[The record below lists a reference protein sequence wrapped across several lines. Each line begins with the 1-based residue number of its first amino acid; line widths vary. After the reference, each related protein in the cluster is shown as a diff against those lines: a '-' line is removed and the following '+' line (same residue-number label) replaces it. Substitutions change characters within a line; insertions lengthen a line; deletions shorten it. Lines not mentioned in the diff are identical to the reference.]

1 MVTASCTLNTSS
13 KHITGDY
20 LDVTNEK
27 HKRIPWVPSKER
39 KHYWDAIS
47 SEDWNLEKKCTCQ
60 YDGVIRP
67 VAAKKS
73 YIRSNVKCCQITE
86 KDPLVKNLI
95 KTNMEQINHCRLRLT
110 KHGSFTKKINVSLFN
125 PHQKIKD
132 KVKQSTD
139 KENKPSWSYIYQE
152 TWNNPHI
159 ASNILWCPKPINH
172 LLIVAQCMLQV
183 SRVERENIWDSPT
196 CLHPHAKTQP

>member
-1 MVTASCTLNTSS
+1 M
-13 KHITGDY
+13 
-20 LDVTNEK
+20 
-27 HKRIPWVPSKER
+27 KER
-39 KHYWDAIS
+39 VSHKVGKYHVTRTAVLNQVAPFVPIMIMPHI
-47 SEDWNLEKKCTCQ
+47 CQ

-139 KENKPSWSYIYQE
+139 KENKPS
-152 TWNNPHI
+152 
-159 ASNILWCPKPINH
+159 
-172 LLIVAQCMLQV
+172 
-183 SRVERENIWDSPT
+183 
-196 CLHPHAKTQP
+196 